1 MAQHLP
7 ELHCAPVRHPR
18 RLLLRLKGPW
28 AVRLLAPVRDPSVPA
43 RPGVTRQVHVPEAG
57 CAAHLGSRR
66 EFAAPVLRQT
76 CARPGVVLLQLLL
89 PLVPRSLVVGASAP
103 RGPGGAASAAA
114 SAAAACCT
122 AASAASAA
130 SAAAASAAAA
140 SAAAA
145 AAAAS
150 GRRARVRWLSAPD
163 APAAPLSFCRCR
175 LGPRRLLARR
185 FSCQE
190 PKNHRIACSRNLGDA
205 AHHCVTRHVFAVHAS
220 KTVAHVQAR
229 PQIQSDAGDLRGQ
242 LRACS
247 VKRWSA
253 IPYA

>member
-103 RGPGGAASAAA
+103 RSPGGAASAAA

-150 GRRARVRWLSAPD
+150 GRRAHVRWLSAPD
-163 APAAPLSFCRCR
+163 APAAPLNFCRCR
-175 LGPRRLLARR
+175 LGPCRLLARR